1 MGEFL
6 CYFSVIYSKLQTR
19 QSGIKGQED
28 QTVVAVKTLNPFTSK
43 DVLKSLMSEL
53 KIMSHLGSHPHIV
66 NLLGAVTTNIQR
78 SRNWGNLNGKIIFN
92 SYFNEPDLFDKSKC
106 FSC

>member
-1 MGEFL
+1 MGIFL
-6 CYFSVIYSKLQTR
+6 YYFLANIND
-19 QSGIKGQED
+19 QSGIKDQED

-78 SRNWGNLNGKIIFN
+78 SRNWGNIGLNLTKFYNITFAIF
-92 SYFNEPDLFDKSKC
+92 FPWA
-106 FSC
+106 